1 MATVEAFE
9 SALKDVVGA
18 KRLSQSKMNSLT
30 EIALKCMDHD
40 TQMVSILYRT
50 HKGLSTSAKV
60 WSLYAFDALARAA
73 RNRANKSRMT
83 ADLTSEKGNCATF
96 LLRIEGILDGL
107 FQDLI
112 STGNDDVKEKAKKI
126 VDIWTKSHTFS
137 AAVLS
142 PLYALLNQAGNDK
155 ESDRADTTN
164 VASTEPAS
172 APALPFSQP
181 STSTQPAATAPT
193 VNVEAVQSTL
203 FALLSKAAS
212 AVGSAPPPTPITSQT
227 APNYNPVPP
236 AAPVP
241 ALDAN
246 QLALLQQLAAQ
257 TAKGNAVPSQ
267 PIPVAASVVQS
278 LTTPT
283 AVPVVTPVQGP
294 PQPQPV
300 PYRDDHYGAPVSH
313 RESEHDRFNGPERGF
328 PRDDYN
334 EPRRGFRGGPRDFGR
349 GGRGRGKW
357 GDRDHFR
364 DRSRD
369 LSRDPRPRRSRSR
382 SPAGRYGGPGPR
394 NARPPSPHRAG
405 GYSSYAQRHSQ
416 GYGSGPRGRSPA
428 RPEDGKDEFG
438 RDLRAES
445 PRDSDSASVP
455 SHQRRSTSPI
465 PPGRGASSATASDR
479 GSVASEN
486 TNRSR
491 NYSPYQHTATGPSSY
506 PHTYSSVPSAPAAI
520 SLSTASAPSASEQSH
535 IHGAVGLDAFDL
547 TTFNPGLAA
556 SWEALAAAWR
566 VTHGS
571 MPTQE
576 QLMQFVLSKTPLPQ
590 PQPPGEYAMETTPG
604 PSQQQSQAIQQSPA
618 PAYQP
623 QTHEQDSDRWHTP
636 DGPERQWDGPPQGP
650 RAGWRGRGGGGG
662 GGGGS
667 YGGPGRGQG
676 RGRGDFGRGR
686 GRGDFGRRGIGRGRG
701 DYGRGN
707 DRGAYHAGGGE
718 WQEQE
723 SDAVTLSGGGD
734 DYSWQEQ
741 QQHQQQQVY
750 SDQGYDHQSPSQLIQ
765 PYSAYPHQPQAQS
778 QQDYGAVSQPAHA
791 GGGGEGGGVGRMQ
804 KVGDKWVFVR
814 GGAA

>member
-1 MATVEAFE
+1 
-9 SALKDVVGA
+9 
-18 KRLSQSKMNSLT
+18 
-30 EIALKCMDHD
+30 
-40 TQMVSILYRT
+40 
-50 HKGLSTSAKV
+50 
-60 WSLYAFDALARAA
+60 
-73 RNRANKSRMT
+73 MT
-83 ADLTSEKGNCATF
+83 ADLNSEKGNCATF

-107 FQDLI
+107 FQDLV
-112 STGNDDVKEKAKKI
+112 STGSDDVKEKAKKI
-126 VDIWTKSHTFS
+126 VDIWAKSHTFS
-137 AAVLS
+137 PAVLS

-164 VASTEPAS
+164 LAATEPS
-172 APALPFSQP
+172 SNPAMPPFSQP
-181 STSTQPAATAPT
+181 STSQLATTAPT

-212 AVGSAPPPTPITSQT
+212 AVGSAPPPPAPIPSQT
-227 APNYNPVPP
+227 APNYNTVPP

-241 ALDAN
+241 VLDAN

-283 AVPVVTPVQGP
+283 AVPVVPPVQGP

-313 RESEHDRFNGPERGF
+313 RESEHDRFDGPERGY

-405 GYSSYAQRHSQ
+405 GYSPYAQRHSQ
-416 GYGSGPRGRSPA
+416 GYGSGARGRSPA

-455 SHQRRSTSPI
+455 TNQRRSTSPI
-465 PPGRGASSATASDR
+465 PPGRGPSSATASDR
-479 GSVASEN
+479 GSVTSEN
-486 TNRSR
+486 IDYSR
-491 NYSPYQHTATGPSSY
+491 NYSPYQHASGPSSY
-506 PHTYSSVPSAPAAI
+506 PHAYPSAPSAPASI
-520 SLSTASAPSASEQSH
+520 SPSTSTAPPASERSQTN
-535 IHGAVGLDAFDL
+535 GAAGLDAFDL

-556 SWEALAAAWR
+556 SWEALAEAWR

-576 QLMQFVLSKTPLPQ
+576 QLMQFVFSKTPLAQ
-590 PQPPGEYAMETTPG
+590 PQLSGQYAMETTPG
-604 PSQQQSQAIQQSPA
+604 PSQQQSQPTQRSPPP
-618 PAYQP
+618 PAYPSQRP
-623 QTHEQDSDRWHTP
+623 QDGDRWHTP
-636 DGPERQWDGPPQGP
+636 DGPERTWDGPPQGP
-650 RAGWRGRGGGGG
+650 RAGWRGRAGGGGG
-662 GGGGS
+662 
-667 YGGPGRGQG
+667 YGGPDRGQG

-686 GRGDFGRRGIGRGRG
+686 GRGDLGGRSFGRGRG

-707 DRGAYHAGGGE
+707 DRGAYNAGGGE
-718 WQEQE
+718 WQEQQ
-723 SDAVTLSGGGD
+723 SDAVTLSGGD

-741 QQHQQQQVY
+741 QQHQQQPVY
-750 SDQGYDHQSPSQLIQ
+750 PGQSYDYQPPSQQFQ
-765 PYSAYPHQPQAQS
+765 PPSSYSQPPQTQS
-778 QQDYGAVSQPAHA
+778 QQDYGTVPQPTQADA
-791 GGGGEGGGVGRMQ
+791 GGGGGGGGWGVGRMQ

-814 GGAA
+814 SAA

>member
-1 MATVEAFE
+1 
-9 SALKDVVGA
+9 
-18 KRLSQSKMNSLT
+18 
-30 EIALKCMDHD
+30 MDHD

-212 AVGSAPPPTPITSQT
+212 AVGSAPPPTPITSLSQCPIEMIITVHLSPIESQSMTGST
-227 APNYNPVPP
+227 ALNAVFPAMTTMNPVVASEAVLATSGAVGAGEASGATATTSETEVETSRATSDRDE
-236 AAPVP
+236 AAHAARPV
-241 ALDAN
+241 D
-246 QLALLQQLAAQ
+246 
-257 TAKGNAVPSQ
+257 
-267 PIPVAASVVQS
+267 
-278 LTTPT
+278 T
-283 AVPVVTPVQGP
+283 AV
-294 PQPQPV
+294 
-300 PYRDDHYGAPVSH
+300 
-313 RESEHDRFNGPERGF
+313 
-328 PRDDYN
+328 
-334 EPRRGFRGGPRDFGR
+334 
-349 GGRGRGKW
+349 
-357 GDRDHFR
+357 
-364 DRSRD
+364 RD
-369 LSRDPRPRRSRSR
+369 L
-382 SPAGRYGGPGPR
+382 GTPGHP
-394 NARPPSPHRAG
+394 
-405 GYSSYAQRHSQ
+405 

-455 SHQRRSTSPI
+455 SYQRRSTSPI

-506 PHTYSSVPSAPAAI
+506 PHTYSSAPSAPAAI
-520 SLSTASAPSASEQSH
+520 SLSTASEPSASEQSH

-576 QLMQFVLSKTPLPQ
+576 QLMQFVFSKTPLPQ
-590 PQPPGEYAMETTPG
+590 PQPPGDNRK
-604 PSQQQSQAIQQSPA
+604 QSNSRPLQHISHRLMSRIRIAG
-618 PAYQP
+618 
-623 QTHEQDSDRWHTP
+623 THPMGQHANGMDRHKA
-636 DGPERQWDGPPQGP
+636 RV
-650 RAGWRGRGGGGG
+650 RAGGEEAEAGAEAEAATVGRGE
-662 GGGGS
+662 
-667 YGGPGRGQG
+667 GREEG
-676 RGRGDFGRGR
+676 
-686 GRGDFGRRGIGRGRG
+686 
-701 DYGRGN
+701 
-707 DRGAYHAGGGE
+707 
-718 WQEQE
+718 
-723 SDAVTLSGGGD
+723 AVTSG
-734 DYSWQEQ
+734 
-741 QQHQQQQVY
+741 V
-750 SDQGYDHQSPSQLIQ
+750 
-765 PYSAYPHQPQAQS
+765 
-778 QQDYGAVSQPAHA
+778 GAVEETSEEEAS
-791 GGGGEGGGVGRMQ
+791 GVG
-804 KVGDKWVFVR
+804 VGIMD
-814 GGAA
+814 AATTEARIMREGESGRSRSQMR